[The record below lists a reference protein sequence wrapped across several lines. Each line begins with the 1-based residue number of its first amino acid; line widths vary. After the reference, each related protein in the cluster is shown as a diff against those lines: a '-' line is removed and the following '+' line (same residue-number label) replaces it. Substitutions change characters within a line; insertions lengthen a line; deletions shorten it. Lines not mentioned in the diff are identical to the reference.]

1 MPTTQRNFIA
11 GIMNKG
17 LDERLIPNG
26 QYVDALNVRLGS
38 TEETE
43 IGSVENAKGN
53 VALTALEYD
62 GNPLS
67 SDAKC
72 IGALE
77 DGAHETIY
85 WFVHDPSFTSSPTG
99 KLDLIVSLNV
109 ETSVL
114 TYHIIS
120 VNDGGGLN
128 TTLNFNED
136 YLITGVDFV
145 DSTLLFFTDNYN
157 PPRFINVLRGGDET
171 SGYADPSTNNTVT
184 LTDNNGFPQILQEAI
199 LVIKKPP
206 LNSPIV
212 TPQATASQNNFIE
225 DRFCCF
231 AYRYKYADN
240 EYSAT
245 SQFSSP
251 GFLPGPFNYNAA
263 TGLND
268 GMENTANQCVI
279 TYNSG
284 GPLVVG
290 VDLLWKD
297 MDTGVIKVIEK
308 LNKEDLGLFNDTEYD
323 YTFSNSKIFTILP
336 TSEILRLY
344 DNVPLFSQ
352 AQTLM
357 GNRLVY
363 GNYIEQRDLTTLG
376 GQTTQL
382 RYTTELVSDEIGLEP
397 LEDESLSGTYQID
410 GTVTIAE
417 SVLSIDFGD
426 IGTPLSPIQFVKDS
440 SFSIQLNFDHSQFT
454 GQQPFP
460 TETTQNSEISF
471 DFILQQDYENLTDF
485 VNSQQ
490 FQDRIGTVT
499 TIQPMADACD
509 GDTFTDEFN
518 CIIPQ
523 TLDALTKFD
532 SGVTSGGQPL
542 TIYHVAGS
550 QILNIGLLAA
560 EFVDDPTGAA
570 ITQTVYEYYKI
581 TAADAVFQQVGN
593 PRSLHSNRSYEVGI
607 VYMDDF
613 NRATTVQVSENN
625 TVSVPCAKSE
635 FQNKIRVTIPTQQ
648 IAPSWATRY
657 KFCIKADKEGGFNV
671 YSNFFFRDQSSG
683 FDYFL
688 LEGENAQKIDE
699 GDVLQVKTDTTGPL
713 VRCAFATVLE
723 KKSQPREFI
732 DPPPTDAGGVEI
744 PLVSGVY
751 MKMRA
756 NEFSITQDELPVV
769 NPGRKSNKGRDC
781 RIINYPVTV
790 DDGNGQC
797 VEYTIPAG
805 SRIRIFIENY
815 RHGKNK
821 VSRRSFI
828 SEGTYVASQDYDNF
842 QDWFNGDNIAQAITG
857 NGDDSGTGVEFEY
870 VSGIN
875 GGNNLGGCA
884 VGRMYAGFRV
894 VNGCNVLTFK
904 STKGHRGSRKETR
917 LTIQIEVIRTANLVA
932 FETKPQDA
940 LPDVWYESAV
950 SYPIIQGTDKCEFS
964 LQVDTDEPQP
974 IQFDYLD
981 LNNAAASVIVQP
993 SQTITGISGIC
1004 GSMATNPST
1013 PPVDTANI
1021 TIDSFPLAEGTHTG
1035 NVQNQSSSLPA
1046 IIDTEFFNCYSMGNG
1061 VESFQILDSIK
1072 GKPLE
1077 LGNRVFSTNNQDYQQ
1092 MFRFA
1097 DLTYSGVFND
1107 ESNVNKLNEFNLG
1120 LLNFKPLEESFG
1132 PVQKLDARE
1141 TDILTLQEDKISY
1154 VLAGKNLLSDSAGG
1168 GQVASVPEVLGTQ
1181 IARIEEYGIS
1191 HNPESYAKWGPNK
1204 FFTDAKRGAVIQLK
1218 GNSGQS
1224 EALAVISES
1233 GMRSWFRDLFL
1244 NSFNTQKLGG
1254 YDPYMNEFVLSA
1266 NEEQLPI
1273 DIPCIECGITRT
1285 LSVTSENS
1293 SSFCVDVGNLVG
1305 DVVVDYKVIN
1315 NSGSFSISAEY
1326 NGLSFGS
1333 GSTTTSGSFIVDKD
1347 TVSEDIVDIVVIAA
1361 GSVDLEITVNCPA
1374 KKEITI
1380 IQVCYSLDADA
1391 GKFIHNEYSW
1401 VDGAFVSPLHSSQ
1414 VELASGNQ
1422 NPLISQ
1428 YEQLSGPQGGGFI
1441 PSDTAT
1447 VTITSNRIQPVDD
1460 YVFDPSIDELKY
1472 LRTNTFYANTPN
1484 DMAALLAASTN
1495 ATPIL
1500 GGPNAYQAD
1509 FPMPNTGEDFLY
1521 LIYDY
1526 RRPTAIELCLGT
1538 SQFDACCDCS
1548 ATQLLVRECTAS
1560 LNTTPQEYVIT
1571 QTQGLVV
1578 GSFVEINL
1586 GGAGCVYEVIQNSTD
1601 AANASVTTVRSDITN
1616 CNQVCQTYTV
1626 ANISGSQQT
1635 LNYGD
1640 CEGALQSIVVDAG
1653 STETICATSISTYSV
1668 LDFTVT
1674 KTDCICSVL
1683 PPSTVVDIEKCS
1695 AITPAV
1701 TSHANENKFQ
1711 LSVGDFVTVNDGTS
1725 PACVWKVTNIN
1736 SSATAV
1742 YDVQTV
1748 VTSISDCSDLCQ
1760 TYQLINTS
1768 PDTPTTIDYENC
1780 NGENTQEIVGIGNTF
1795 NFCATSSGFA
1805 ISGGS
1810 HTITQTDCVCALT
1823 LYEADI
1829 CEIQSTNKATSLT
1842 ETVVIQDTLNQL
1854 SIGDHIFIGGC
1865 AYQITKVYTGTDS
1878 PVSFDSFSTSFNC
1891 NQQCNTYTITN
1902 NNNSNRN
1909 VGYVDC
1915 SGTSIS
1921 LVVPAN
1927 SSVDVCTQVDIV
1939 SQISDNIEV
1948 QLTGCGC
1955 NVPDNFEIRQCRAD
1969 GVTATKIIASNTLKI
1984 GDFVTIIGLP
1994 DCVWEVISTTSQLPT
2009 ATFNTLEDNITDC
2022 SQVCQEYT
2030 VFNSTANPLVY
2041 GYTNCAGQT
2050 VNVSIPAGGTITVA
2064 ATALTTATGVV
2075 LTLVDCV
2082 VNNLE
2087 VTQCRLDTP
2096 GGVTEVVPAEIYQ
2109 VGDFVH
2115 LSNNPNCVWEVT
2127 DRVNANVTGPT
2138 ITGIATT
2145 PKGTALTD
2153 CDQVCQTYEA
2163 SNIGNS
2169 SETYLYEDCSG
2180 NQQSITIE
2188 AGQTEIICVSAS
2200 LQQPQDIDLLLT
2212 DCDCNI
2218 TPPATNYALRECSE
2232 ESNPQTVIAAN
2243 NLGGITVNV
2252 GDFVN
2257 LQGSPNCVWEVLA
2270 VSSQSA
2276 TEVIASIS
2284 TVTECFE
2291 VCQQYTVTNT
2301 SSLLIPVDYVGCF
2314 GARIITDNIPA
2325 NGSLDLCVREFVS
2338 LPPGIT
2344 IVKTD
2349 CQCQE

>member
-67 SDAKC
+67 SEAKC

-77 DGAHETIY
+77 DGANETIY
-85 WFVHDPSFTSSPTG
+85 WFVHDPQFSSSPTG

-109 ETSVL
+109 EQNVL

-120 VNDGGGLN
+120 VNDGGGVN

-136 YLITGVDFV
+136 YLITGVNFV

-171 SGYADPSTNNTVT
+171 SGYADPSTNNTVS

-251 GFLPGPFNYNAA
+251 AFLPGPFNYNSA

-284 GPLVVG
+284 GPLVIG

-344 DNVPLFSQ
+344 DNVPLFAQ

-363 GNYIEQRDLTTLG
+363 GNYIEQRDLTTAG
-376 GQTTQL
+376 GQPTQL
-382 RYTTELVSDEIGLEP
+382 RYTTELVSDEIGLAA
-397 LEDESLSGTYQID
+397 LEDESISGTYQIN

-426 IGTPLSPIQFVKDS
+426 IGTPLSPIQFTKDS

-471 DFILQQDYENLTDF
+471 DFILQQDYANLTEL

-509 GDTFTDEFN
+509 GGTFTDEFN

-532 SGVTSGGQPL
+532 SGITSGGQPL
-542 TIYHVAGS
+542 LIYHVAGS
-550 QILNIGLLAA
+550 QILNIQLLAA

-570 ITQTVYEYYKI
+570 ITQRVFEYYKI
-581 TAADAVFQQVGN
+581 SAGDVVYQQIGN

-625 TVSVPCAKSE
+625 TVSVPCAKSDL
-635 FQNKIRVTIPTQQ
+635 QNQIRVNIPTQQ

-699 GDVLQVKTDTTGPL
+699 GDILQVKTDTTGPL
-713 VRCAFATVLE
+713 NRCAFATVLE

-732 DPPPTDAGGVEI
+732 QPPPTDAGGVEI

-756 NEFSITQDELPVV
+756 NEFSITQDETPVV
-769 NPGRKSNKGRDC
+769 NPGRKSSKGSGC
-781 RIINYPVTV
+781 RIINYPVTI
-790 DDGNGQC
+790 DDPANPGTC
-797 VEYTIPAG
+797 IDYTIPAG
-805 SRIRIFIENY
+805 SRVRIFIENF
-815 RHGKNK
+815 RNGKNN

-857 NGDDSGTGVEFEY
+857 NGDDSGTNVEFEY
-870 VSGIN
+870 ISGPN
-875 GGNNLGGCA
+875 GGNNLGSCS
-884 VGRMYAGFRV
+884 VGRFYAGFRDI
-894 VNGCNVLTFK
+894 NGCTVLTFK
-904 STKGHRGSRKETR
+904 STKGYSGSRKNTR
-917 LTIQIEVIRTANLVA
+917 LTIQIEVIRTANLIA

-940 LPDVWYESAV
+940 LPDVWYESAI

-1061 VESFQILDSIK
+1061 VESFQVLDSIK

-1266 NEEQLPI
+1266 NEEPLPI

-1285 LSVTSENS
+1285 LSVTSQNS
-1293 SSFCVDVGNLVG
+1293 STFCVDVGSLVG
-1305 DVVVDYKVIN
+1305 NVVVDYKVIN
-1315 NSGSFSISAEY
+1315 NSGSFSVAAEY
-1326 NGLSFGS
+1326 NGVSFG
-1333 GSTTTSGSFIVDKD
+1333 FQ
-1347 TVSEDIVDIVVIAA
+1347 
-1361 GSVDLEITVNCPA
+1361 L
-1374 KKEITI
+1374 
-1380 IQVCYSLDADA
+1380 Q
-1391 GKFIHNEYSW
+1391 
-1401 VDGAFVSPLHSSQ
+1401 LH
-1414 VELASGNQ
+1414 
-1422 NPLISQ
+1422 
-1428 YEQLSGPQGGGFI
+1428 
-1441 PSDTAT
+1441 
-1447 VTITSNRIQPVDD
+1447 
-1460 YVFDPSIDELKY
+1460 ID
-1472 LRTNTFYANTPN
+1472 
-1484 DMAALLAASTN
+1484 
-1495 ATPIL
+1495 
-1500 GGPNAYQAD
+1500 
-1509 FPMPNTGEDFLY
+1509 
-1521 LIYDY
+1521 
-1526 RRPTAIELCLGT
+1526 
-1538 SQFDACCDCS
+1538 
-1548 ATQLLVRECTAS
+1548 
-1560 LNTTPQEYVIT
+1560 PQE
-1571 QTQGLVV
+1571 L
-1578 GSFVEINL
+1578 
-1586 GGAGCVYEVIQNSTD
+1586 
-1601 AANASVTTVRSDITN
+1601 
-1616 CNQVCQTYTV
+1616 
-1626 ANISGSQQT
+1626 
-1635 LNYGD
+1635 
-1640 CEGALQSIVVDAG
+1640 
-1653 STETICATSISTYSV
+1653 
-1668 LDFTVT
+1668 
-1674 KTDCICSVL
+1674 
-1683 PPSTVVDIEKCS
+1683 
-1695 AITPAV
+1695 
-1701 TSHANENKFQ
+1701 
-1711 LSVGDFVTVNDGTS
+1711 
-1725 PACVWKVTNIN
+1725 
-1736 SSATAV
+1736 
-1742 YDVQTV
+1742 
-1748 VTSISDCSDLCQ
+1748 
-1760 TYQLINTS
+1760 
-1768 PDTPTTIDYENC
+1768 
-1780 NGENTQEIVGIGNTF
+1780 
-1795 NFCATSSGFA
+1795 
-1805 ISGGS
+1805 
-1810 HTITQTDCVCALT
+1810 
-1823 LYEADI
+1823 
-1829 CEIQSTNKATSLT
+1829 
-1842 ETVVIQDTLNQL
+1842 
-1854 SIGDHIFIGGC
+1854 
-1865 AYQITKVYTGTDS
+1865 
-1878 PVSFDSFSTSFNC
+1878 
-1891 NQQCNTYTITN
+1891 
-1902 NNNSNRN
+1902 
-1909 VGYVDC
+1909 
-1915 SGTSIS
+1915 
-1921 LVVPAN
+1921 
-1927 SSVDVCTQVDIV
+1927 
-1939 SQISDNIEV
+1939 
-1948 QLTGCGC
+1948 
-1955 NVPDNFEIRQCRAD
+1955 
-1969 GVTATKIIASNTLKI
+1969 
-1984 GDFVTIIGLP
+1984 
-1994 DCVWEVISTTSQLPT
+1994 
-2009 ATFNTLEDNITDC
+2009 
-2022 SQVCQEYT
+2022 
-2030 VFNSTANPLVY
+2030 
-2041 GYTNCAGQT
+2041 
-2050 VNVSIPAGGTITVA
+2050 
-2064 ATALTTATGVV
+2064 
-2075 LTLVDCV
+2075 
-2082 VNNLE
+2082 
-2087 VTQCRLDTP
+2087 
-2096 GGVTEVVPAEIYQ
+2096 
-2109 VGDFVH
+2109 
-2115 LSNNPNCVWEVT
+2115 
-2127 DRVNANVTGPT
+2127 
-2138 ITGIATT
+2138 
-2145 PKGTALTD
+2145 
-2153 CDQVCQTYEA
+2153 
-2163 SNIGNS
+2163 
-2169 SETYLYEDCSG
+2169 
-2180 NQQSITIE
+2180 
-2188 AGQTEIICVSAS
+2188 
-2200 LQQPQDIDLLLT
+2200 
-2212 DCDCNI
+2212 
-2218 TPPATNYALRECSE
+2218 
-2232 ESNPQTVIAAN
+2232 
-2243 NLGGITVNV
+2243 
-2252 GDFVN
+2252 
-2257 LQGSPNCVWEVLA
+2257 
-2270 VSSQSA
+2270 
-2276 TEVIASIS
+2276 
-2284 TVTECFE
+2284 
-2291 VCQQYTVTNT
+2291 
-2301 SSLLIPVDYVGCF
+2301 
-2314 GARIITDNIPA
+2314 
-2325 NGSLDLCVREFVS
+2325 
-2338 LPPGIT
+2338 
-2344 IVKTD
+2344 
-2349 CQCQE
+2349 